1 MTKTF
6 TPTRID
12 TDPGHHIR
20 MGLVAAIII
29 MIASWGVGWLPQA
42 QNSWFAG
49 TTVLNPLRVWTAG
62 VTVSAIGLVTGGL
75 LLVRSWLR
83 LGQAL
88 QLPYTVS
95 GAGPNWGA
103 AKESARKHRINDHK
117 LAVVNRAIRYWTVPL
132 LFAFPIM
139 SRDVYSYLAQGRLLH
154 AGLDPYGEG
163 VSSLPGW
170 FMTGADSLWAQSP
183 SPYGPAFLLISQFV
197 WFVSDGGPEWAIMMF
212 RALFVG
218 GMAMCMWAV
227 PRLARRFGARG
238 DWAQWI
244 FIANPLFGLY
254 MIAGAHNDTLML
266 GLLLTGLYFIH
277 RDWPPEK
284 RRWRVLL
291 GFVLLGGSIAVKPLT
306 VLVLPFAGMLL
317 IWRPRTRVSYR
328 ARVKVWFK
336 SVLIVGALL
345 TALGAVTGLWFGWV
359 PAMMTSGSAAFPYA
373 PFGLLGLGIGWLVDL
388 IWSTGVMPVAEV
400 VYSLG
405 TVTIGAVTAW
415 LALRPRP
422 FHPVFAAALALST
435 AILLA
440 PVFQPWYILWVLPL
454 FAVTARWRPSASAL
468 LYLLV
473 VVLIVVGVV
482 DQLAV
487 AQWIPLLALRI
498 LTGAIGLIG
507 ILFLVFVDPQTRR
520 AFPLAPKPS

>member
-1 MTKTF
+1 MTKTYV
-6 TPTRID
+6 PSRID

-20 MGLVAAIII
+20 VGLVASVII
-29 MIASWGVGWLPQA
+29 MIASWGVGWLPSA

-49 TTVLNPLRVWTAG
+49 TTILNPLRVWTPG
-62 VTVSAIGLVTGGL
+62 VIVCAVALVTGGI

-88 QLPYTVS
+88 QLPYTMGDDGQHLGS
-95 GAGPNWGA
+95 
-103 AKESARKHRINDHK
+103 AKGSARKHRIHDHK
-117 LAVVNRAIRYWTVPL
+117 LTVINRAIRYWTIPL
-132 LFAFPIM
+132 LFSFPIL

-183 SPYGPAFLLISQFV
+183 SPYGPAFLLLSQLI
-197 WFVSDGGPEWAIMMF
+197 WFVTDGGPEWAVMIF
-212 RALFVG
+212 RAIFVG
-218 GMAMCMWAV
+218 GMAMCVWAV

-266 GLLLTGLYFIH
+266 GLLLTGLYFVNPNWQDH
-277 RDWPPEK
+277 K
-284 RRWRVLL
+284 RRRILL
-291 GFVLLGGSIAVKPLT
+291 GFILLACSIAVKPLT

-317 IWRPRTRVSYR
+317 LWRRGDKMSYR
-328 ARVKVWFK
+328 ARTRVWVQ
-336 SVLIVGALL
+336 SVLVVGIIL
-345 TALGAVTGLWFGWV
+345 TLFGAVTGLWFGWV

-373 PFGLLGLGIGWLVDL
+373 PFGLIGLALGWVVDL
-388 IWSTGVMPVAEV
+388 IWHTGIEPVAEMF
-400 VYSLG
+400 YSLG
-405 TVTIGAVTAW
+405 TLTIAAVTAW
-415 LALRPRP
+415 LALLPRP
-422 FHPVFAAALALST
+422 KHPIFSAALALST
-435 AILLA
+435 AILVA

-454 FAVTARWRPSASAL
+454 FAITGRWTGWASSL

-473 VVLIVVGVV
+473 TVLIVVGVV
-482 DQLAV
+482 DQLSV
-487 AQWIPLLALRI
+487 AQWIPLLELRL
-498 LTGAIGLIG
+498 LTGTIGLVG
-507 ILFLVFVDPQTRR
+507 IIILVFCDPLTRR
-520 AFPLAPKPS
+520 AFPTQQKIKV